1 MIFSDKI
8 SHSLNNNSDSENL
21 KRINENGTAGQQID
35 PFSFSALHFIRNR
48 LMPTGEYFFENY
60 YICEIFKKF
69 KVKV

>member
-8 SHSLNNNSDSENL
+8 SYSLNNNSDSENV

-48 LMPTGEYFFENY
+48 LMPTGEYFF
-60 YICEIFKKF
+60 
-69 KVKV
+69 